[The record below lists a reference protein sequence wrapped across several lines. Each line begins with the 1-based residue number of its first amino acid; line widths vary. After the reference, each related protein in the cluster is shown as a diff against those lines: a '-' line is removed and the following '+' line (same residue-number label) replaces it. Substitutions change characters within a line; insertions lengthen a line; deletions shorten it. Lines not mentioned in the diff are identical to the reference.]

1 MLENEPMKR
10 YVLTLFGAM
19 LLAASPV
26 MAQHRPDRFQ
36 ITGPDYG
43 VALTPAV
50 YFVNFLF
57 MYFSNPGNA
66 ANMPAY
72 RAPIPPQLATCLLDH
87 PEGCRYAD
95 YQQYFNGQDV
105 CADGNG
111 GDKCRWKLQCQ
122 VEPSTQHLAP
132 PEISNPD
139 QINAPLGTTHA
150 TQLARNLGIDEEF
163 VLTPEEY
170 RCLIG
175 APGQRSHDQDTIN
188 VCIHDLT
195 NSTGAAD
202 IPLSSYGLALDDPLR
217 PGESLVRS
225 VCAPR
230 AACLRMNKVIAGP
243 LEKLAHQC
251 GFEDKLWRLLTET
264 PMVRFSVLGYA
275 CQSISIARS
284 EDACM
289 AESIR
294 RR

>member
-1 MLENEPMKR
+1 MSELMRR
-10 YVLTLFGAM
+10 YVLTLFAAM
-19 LLAASPV
+19 LLVASPV
-26 MAQHRPDRFQ
+26 MAQNRPDLSQ
-36 ITGPDYG
+36 VPGPDYG

-57 MYFSNPGNA
+57 MYFSNPQNA

-111 GDKCRWKLQCQ
+111 GDKCRWKLQCE
-122 VEPSTQHLAP
+122 VEPSSQHLAP
-132 PEISNPD
+132 PEFSDPD
-139 QINAPLGTTHA
+139 QINEPLGITHA
-150 TQLARNLGIDEEF
+150 TKLARKLGIDEEI

-170 RCLIG
+170 QCLIG
-175 APGQRSHDQDTIN
+175 TPGQRLPAQDTID

-195 NSTGAAD
+195 NSNGVD

-217 PGESLVRS
+217 PSESLVRS
-225 VCAPR
+225 VCAPH
-230 AACLRMNKVIAGP
+230 AACLRFNELLAGP
-243 LEKLAHQC
+243 LEKLAHKCSFQHK
-251 GFEDKLWRLLTET
+251 FRRLFTET
-264 PMVRFSVLGYA
+264 PIVRFSILGYA
-275 CQSISIARS
+275 CQSSSIAS
-284 EDACM
+284 TEGACM
-289 AESIR
+289 AETIR

>member
-1 MLENEPMKR
+1 MSELMR
-10 YVLTLFGAM
+10 QYVLTLFGAM

-26 MAQHRPDRFQ
+26 MAENRPDRSQ
-36 ITGPDYG
+36 IPGPDYG

-57 MYFSNPGNA
+57 MYFSNPHNA

-72 RAPIPPQLATCLLDH
+72 RAPIPPQLATCLLDN

-95 YQQYFNGQDV
+95 YQQYFTGQDV
-105 CADGNG
+105 CADRNG

-122 VEPSTQHLAP
+122 VEPSSQHLAP
-132 PEISNPD
+132 PEFSNPD
-139 QINAPLGTTHA
+139 QINKPLGITHA
-150 TQLARNLGIDEEF
+150 TRLARKLGIDEEI

-170 RCLIG
+170 QCLIG
-175 APGQRSHDQDTIN
+175 TPGQRSPDQDTID

-195 NSTGAAD
+195 NSNGVAD

-217 PGESLVRS
+217 PSESLVRS
-225 VCAPR
+225 VCAPQ

-243 LEKLAHQC
+243 LEELAEQC
-251 GFEDKLWRLLTET
+251 GFQDKLGRLFIET
-264 PMVRFSVLGYA
+264 PLVKFLILGNA
-275 CQSISIARS
+275 CQSSSIAS
-284 EDACM
+284 TEDACM
-289 AESIR
+289 AETIR